1 MIDTSAHAATL
12 ENPLPKKKKNVEQK
26 FGRELHH
33 AELRP
38 QRRRNREAK
47 NLAMGQA
54 IDV

>member
-12 ENPLPKKKKNVEQK
+12 ENPLPKKKHVEQK